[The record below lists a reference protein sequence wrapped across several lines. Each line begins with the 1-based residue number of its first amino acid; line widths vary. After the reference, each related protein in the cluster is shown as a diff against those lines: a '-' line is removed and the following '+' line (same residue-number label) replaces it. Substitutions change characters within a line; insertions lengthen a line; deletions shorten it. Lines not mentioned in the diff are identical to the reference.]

1 MRKCGYLF
9 LSLTLACST
18 PKSDQQSFST
28 AQRDSLFQNDVA
40 SSKEELTGTGL
51 EKSLQEQGLVNI
63 QKEISGIQVE
73 LKRTPHL
80 IWVPSTEMLRIQ
92 QVLRFFV
99 MQTIRLE

>member
-73 LKRTPHL
+73 LKFSNRTCMV
-80 IWVPSTEMLRIQ
+80 ILRSATYSLLL
-92 QVLRFFV
+92 LRC
-99 MQTIRLE
+99 